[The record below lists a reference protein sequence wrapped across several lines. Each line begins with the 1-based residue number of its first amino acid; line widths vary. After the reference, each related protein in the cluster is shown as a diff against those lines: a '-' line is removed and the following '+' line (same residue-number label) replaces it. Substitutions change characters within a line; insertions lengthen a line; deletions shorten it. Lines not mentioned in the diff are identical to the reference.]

1 MAIDLRSVNKV
12 PYFHNFTAST
22 LATEVYW
29 PSEAKTVSVGSE
41 NKEVYIAQNGGTDNA
56 AMPTNR
62 AFVPSHNY
70 IAIKL
75 GIGLQRASVFVA
87 VKSGSGDV
95 SIILEEQ

>member
-1 MAIDLRSVNKV
+1 MAIDLKAINKF
-12 PYFHNFTAST
+12 PHFYNFTATT
-22 LATEVYW
+22 LATEVYL
-29 PSEAKTVSVGSE
+29 PSEAKTISVGSE
-41 NKEVYIAQNGGTDNA
+41 SKEVYIAQNGGTDGA

-62 AFVPSHNY
+62 AFVPAHNY
-70 IAIKL
+70 LPIKL